1 MNKPVNRLRTLCA
14 ENVSKLYKSNL
25 ARFVNSNCAAFFDTM
40 NASFLNLEKLL
51 DQRLQIIADHA
62 ARDRDPVA
70 HMDQLKS
77 VSEALLKEHE
87 ALRGKLPA
95 QLNHFMTQ
103 ASYSKALDFIR
114 GSQG

>member
-1 MNKPVNRLRTLCA
+1 
-14 ENVSKLYKSNL
+14 VSKLYKSNL
-25 ARFVNSNCAAFFDTM
+25 ARFVILTCAAFFDTM

-51 DQRLQIIADHA
+51 EQRLQIIADHA
-62 ARDRDPVA
+62 ALDRDPVA